1 MSNKAKWRNYSKEE
15 IEQFVKDSYSYRELA
30 KKFGYAQDGG
40 GTMSSLK
47 KMVEEL
53 NLDVSHFKGQG
64 WNRENYSYEIFQNDT
79 PKKRGSA
86 LQPLIALRGR
96 KCENCGAT
104 TWLGKPI
111 NLEVHHIDG
120 VRTNNSLENLQ
131 LLCPNCHSYTDNFRR
146 PKKESK
152 ISEEDFAEV
161 LKNSKSIYQTLKQL
175 GLTCT
180 AGNYSR
186 ARKLIEKYKIE
197 HLY

>member
-1 MSNKAKWRNYSKEE
+1 MPNKAKWRNYSKEE

-53 NLDVSHFKGQG
+53 DLDVSHFKGQG
-64 WNRENYSYEIFQNDT
+64 WNRENYSYETFQNDT

-96 KCENCGAT
+96 KCENCGAI

-146 PKKESK
+146 SKKELK

-161 LKNSKSIYQTLKQL
+161 LKNSESIYQALKQL
-175 GLTCT
+175 GLTC
-180 AGNYSR
+180 AADNYSR